1 MAKYNDKS
9 ASSLF
14 KEKKYQE
21 GTFSK
26 VLTSESLDTLGTK
39 VESADYI
46 RAELENKDRVVP
58 LFRVILQWC
67 N

>member
-1 MAKYNDKS
+1 MANYNDKS

-46 RAELENKDRVVP
+46 RTEL
-58 LFRVILQWC
+58 
-67 N
+67 